1 MDTPI
6 TGAGNTGGASS
17 GPQLGQAAFGRV
29 QSMIYR
35 HAGIALKPG
44 KVQMVHSRLLRRL
57 RALHIDSF
65 DRYLDQLERGGAD
78 SAEWQEFVN
87 ALTTNL
93 TSFFREQYHFP
104 ILTRHLQS
112 LRKPG
117 PVRIWCAAA
126 STGEEPYSIAITAAD
141 AVGRP
146 GPEVQILA
154 TDIDTRVLET
164 AHRGVYPLEAVER
177 LDTSILKRH
186 FQRGKGANEGFVLV
200 SQALRQLV
208 TFRQLNLLAP
218 TWPMREHFDAI
229 FCRNVL
235 IYFDKPTQVRVV
247 QRLAACLAPGGLL
260 FVGHSENFTQMRDC
274 VELTGKTVYR
284 AVRSSPGPP

>member
-6 TGAGNTGGASS
+6 TGSGNSGGASS
-17 GPQLGQAAFGRV
+17 GPQLGQAAFERV
-29 QSMIYR
+29 QEMIYR

-44 KVQMVHSRLLRRL
+44 KIQMVHSRLLRRL

-65 DRYLDQLERGGAD
+65 DRYLDQLDHIGSA

-141 AVGRP
+141 ALGRP
-146 GPEVQILA
+146 SGDVQILA
-154 TDIDTRVLET
+154 TDIDTRVLE
-164 AHRGVYPLEAVER
+164 AAQRGVYPRDAVER
-177 LDTSILKRH
+177 LDVSMLKRH
-186 FQRGKGANEGFVLV
+186 FLRGKGANEGFVRV
-200 SQALRQLV
+200 SEALRQLV
-208 TFRQLNLLAP
+208 TFRQLNLLDP
-218 TWPMREHFDAI
+218 SWPMRERFDAI

-247 QRLAACLAPGGLL
+247 QKLAACLAPGGLL
-260 FVGHSENFTQMRDC
+260 FVGHSENFTHMRDC

-284 AVRSSPGPP
+284 AVRPSPGPP